1 MTEIVFS
8 TPTAKQAGEWQV
20 EMAREIVAQSSS
32 ESSLN
37 SITDVERVIEG
48 SVVVIRVPNN
58 TSKQTITSIKDVVSN
73 YLPQSIHVKTD

>member
-1 MTEIVFS
+1 VTEIVFS